1 MPSLQNAEALMT
13 KLELEMMISRASVGT
28 VLHYACTNCHV
39 ARVRLSNHGK
49 GRPDG
54 TWGGYKY
61 KYK

>member
-1 MPSLQNAEALMT
+1 MT

-39 ARVRLSNHGK
+39 ARVRLSNHG
-49 GRPDG
+49 